1 MRKYTYSKEIF
12 QEQMD
17 YIQVIFNQVINFSE
31 QIDLTLFTNT
41 EKPEEIPQVAA
52 VISELQQLKIY
63 RLSFV
68 SCC

>member
-1 MRKYTYSKEIF
+1 
-12 QEQMD
+12 MD

-41 EKPEEIPQVAA
+41 EKPEELPQVAA